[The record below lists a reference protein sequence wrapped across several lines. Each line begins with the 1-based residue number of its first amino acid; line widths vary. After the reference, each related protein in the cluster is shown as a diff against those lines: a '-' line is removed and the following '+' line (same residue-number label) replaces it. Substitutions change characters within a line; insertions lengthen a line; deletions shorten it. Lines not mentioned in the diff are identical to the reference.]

1 MMEAG
6 VKSVLLYVQD
16 DEGLDSRFEA
26 ALALATVNSG
36 HLTCMQVTPSS
47 AYVAFD
53 GFGGVFIMADVMNRI
68 EERRAAVKAEVE
80 AKLKRA
86 DIGWDFIDCTDA
98 PVRALVARSAL
109 ADVVVLS
116 RSNEGP
122 TEHDALSLAGDVA
135 IHART
140 PVLVVPTATKK
151 FNPFGR
157 AMIAWNGSFEA
168 ANALRAAL
176 PLLKKASDVQVVTVE
191 EPGSASLPSTSA
203 AEYLARHDVPATVQQ
218 RGQGPLFPEEALQE
232 VIDELNPSYLVMG
245 AYGHSR
251 AREFVFGGVTRAMLK
266 NSSIPLLLGH

>member
-1 MMEAG
+1 M
-6 VKSVLLYVQD
+6 KSVLLYVQD
-16 DEGLDSRFEA
+16 DEGLESRFDA
-26 ALALATVNSG
+26 ALALATASSG

-53 GFGGVFIMADVMNRI
+53 GFGGVFIMADVMNKI
-68 EERRAAVKAEVE
+68 EERRASVKAKVE
-80 AKLKRA
+80 AKLRRA
-86 DIGWDFIDCTDA
+86 DVAWDFIDCTDA
-98 PVRALVARSAL
+98 PVHALVSRSAL
-109 ADVVVLS
+109 ADIVVLS

-122 TEHDALSLAGDVA
+122 TEREALSLAGDVA

-140 PVLVVPTATKK
+140 PVLVIPTATTM
-151 FNPFGR
+151 FNPCGR

-176 PLLKKASDVQVVTVE
+176 PLLKKASDIQVITVE
-191 EPGSASLPSTSA
+191 EPDSKSLPSTSA
-203 AEYLARHDVPATVQQ
+203 AEYLSRHDISATVQQ
-218 RGQGPLFPEEALQE
+218 RGQGPLFPEKALQE

-266 NSSIPLLLGH
+266 NSSIPVLFSH